1 MAQLNKKVIGEIR
14 GKVGGIV
21 VKVRNGKQYIASTPS
36 HYTMSNEPHEVD
48 KRNRFKVNGLFA
60 KAVKESE
67 ILYRAWEKEK
77 APATTAY
84 NKICKVNFKL
94 CETNRPTEKNL
105 ITPGGFNLPIT
116 TVESY
121 EDRIEVEIGQFD
133 LNDKEIR
140 IIFVML
146 ISFFNSVTGK
156 NKYFDMGLIRNYKY
170 EDPKLIFDFS
180 EEIKQISKRFKN
192 RTVYLAAVTE
202 NEKGEMIRT
211 SKTTAKDFL

>member
-1 MAQLNKKVIGEIR
+1 MAQLSKKVIGEIR

-36 HYTMSNEPHEVD
+36 QYTMSNEPHEVD

-67 ILYRAWEKEK
+67 LLYRAWEKEK

-105 ITPGGFNLPIT
+105 ITPGGFEIPI
-116 TVESY
+116 VSIESFK
-121 EDRIEVEIGQFD
+121 DRIEVEIGQFD
-133 LNDKEIR
+133 LLDEESR
-140 IIFVML
+140 IFFVML
-146 ISFFNSVTGK
+146 ISFFNPVTEK
-156 NKYFDMGLIRNYKY
+156 DKYFDIRLIGNYKY

-202 NEKGEMIRT
+202 DEKEEMIRT